1 MMVNAPIAIRPAF
14 IAIDWGTTNRRA
26 YAIAADGAVMDTM
39 RDDKG
44 VLAVPREAFAGEVAA
59 IRARLG
65 DVPILCAGMVGS
77 TRGWVEVPYRMC
89 PAGLDALVEGL
100 VWVEPG
106 RTAIVPGLSF
116 TAGDRSDVMRGE
128 EVQLLGAVAA
138 GLAPADAVLCQPGTH
153 CKWAKVRGGGVDDF
167 RTAMTGE
174 MFALLK
180 AHSLLGDFLTG
191 TVIDGPA
198 FRDGLALAQDD
209 RLLSSLFGERAGVV
223 LGRRDASETAARVS
237 GLLIGADVRE
247 QDLVAGEEVH
257 ILADAALGILYAA
270 AVTAAGGTP
279 VLIDSHIAFSA
290 GITAIWK
297 AIDGR

>member
-1 MMVNAPIAIRPAF
+1 MVVSGPAF

-26 YAIAADGAVMDTM
+26 YAIAADGAVIDTM

-65 DVPILCAGMVGS
+65 DLPILCAGMVGS
-77 TRGWVEVPYRMC
+77 TRGWVEVPYREC
-89 PAGLDALVEGL
+89 PADLAALADGL

-106 RTAIVPGLSF
+106 RTAIVPGLSMI
-116 TAGDRSDVMRGE
+116 ADGRSDVMRGE

-138 GLAPADAVLCQPGTH
+138 GLAPADALLCQPGTH
-153 CKWAKVRGGGVDDF
+153 SKWARVRGGSVTGF

-191 TVIDGPA
+191 AVADGPA
-198 FRDGLALAQDD
+198 FREGMALAQDD
-209 RLLSSLFGERAGVV
+209 RLLSNLFGERAGVV
-223 LGRRDASETAARVS
+223 LGHRDAGETAARVS
-237 GLLIGADVRE
+237 GLLIGTDVRE
-247 QDLVAGEEVH
+247 QGLSAGEKVH
-257 ILADAALGILYAA
+257 ILADAALGDLYAA
-270 AVTAAGGTP
+270 AVTVTGGMP
-279 VLIDSHIAFSA
+279 VLLDSHAAFAA

-297 AIDGR
+297 AHDGR

>member
-1 MMVNAPIAIRPAF
+1 MVVSDAAF

-26 YAIAADGAVMDTM
+26 YAIAADGTVIETV

-44 VLAVPREAFAGEVAA
+44 VLAVPHEAFAGEVAG

-65 DVPILCAGMVGS
+65 DLPVLCAGMVGS
-77 TRGWVEVPYRMC
+77 TRGWVEVPYRTC
-89 PAGLDALVEGL
+89 PAGLDALAKGL

-106 RTAIVPGLSF
+106 RTAIVPGLSVD
-116 TAGDRSDVMRGE
+116 TPDRCDVMRGE

-138 GLAPADAVLCQPGTH
+138 SLAPADALLCQPGTH
-153 CKWAKVRGGGVDDF
+153 CKWARLQNGSVADF

-180 AHSLLGDFLTG
+180 AHSLLGDFLKG
-191 TVIDGPA
+191 TVADGPA
-198 FRDGLALAQDD
+198 FRQGLALAQDG

-223 LGRRDASETAARVS
+223 LGHRDADDVAARVS
-237 GLLIGADVRE
+237 GLLIGTDVRE
-247 QDLVAGEEVH
+247 QGLAAGEEVH
-257 ILADAALGILYAA
+257 ILADPALGGLYSA
-270 AVTAAGGTP
+270 AVTAAGGRP
-279 VLIDSHIAFSA
+279 VLLDSHAAFTA

-297 AIDGR
+297 ENNGR